1 MRLKPGCFLQFL
13 YLDKIHCLLSVRNAR
28 ALAEYFQLLDVHKK
42 NTLNDLQLY
51 HFLRYVTDLT
61 KKQIMLVF
69 DLLDWNATGEIGFDE
84 FYMLVCIL
92 MSHENHLEKQFIY
105 QHSGPVFELLDM
117 DGGHTVGPREFQ
129 ATRFL
134 FNIKKQE
141 LEKIFKDFD
150 VSGDEQLNYK
160 EFKMFT
166 IFCIDRQQKKEKEK
180 KKRLNEE
187 IPESSGADLTKIS
200 MHQLH
205 L

>member
-1 MRLKPGCFLQFL
+1 MAWYLLRGDEIPLQGL
-13 YLDKIHCLLSVRNAR
+13 HHHIS
-28 ALAEYFQLLDVHKK
+28 
-42 NTLNDLQLY
+42 DLQLY

-92 MSHENHLEKQFIY
+92 MSHEAGSLGSLLNHLEKQFIY

-166 IFCIDRQQKKEKEK
+166 IFCIDRQQKKEEKK

-187 IPESSGADLTKIS
+187 IPESSGPDLTKIS